1 MRKMTEAERRAR
13 MDKIGLWLATGF
25 TAAWIALGA
34 VIFNI

>member
-1 MRKMTEAERRAR
+1 MKKMTEAERRAR
-13 MDKIGLWLATGF
+13 MDKIGLWLAIGF

>member
-13 MDKIGLWLATGF
+13 MDKIGLWLAIGF
-25 TAAWIALGA
+25 TAAWIALEA